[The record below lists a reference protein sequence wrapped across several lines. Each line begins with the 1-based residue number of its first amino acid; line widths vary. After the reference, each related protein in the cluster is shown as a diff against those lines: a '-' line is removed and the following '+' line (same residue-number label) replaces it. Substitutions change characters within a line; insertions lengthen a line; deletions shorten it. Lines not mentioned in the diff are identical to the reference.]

1 MSEFHRVLSFFYKL
15 LLHTQGTQFLYCVL
29 YTQYKQMDHTS
40 FLKLA
45 VEEALSGMRAG
56 EGGPFGAIIVRNGE
70 IIGKGHNTVL
80 GSNDP
85 TAHAEVN
92 AIRNACKNLGEHHL
106 SGAVI
111 YSNFEPCPMCL
122 AAIYW
127 AHIRTLYYSGG
138 RSEAEK
144 IGFMD
149 SHLYTELCKSEDQRE
164 IKTDQ
169 IKIPEMKLLMKEWM
183 ELDGKNLY

>member
-1 MSEFHRVLSFFYKL
+1 MSTFTSMQENL
-15 LLHTQGTQFLYCVL
+15 
-29 YTQYKQMDHTS
+29 DHLS

-45 VEEALSGMRAG
+45 VKEAFNGMRAE
-56 EGGPFGAIIVRNGE
+56 EGGPFGAIIVKDGK

-80 GSNDP
+80 HSNNP

-92 AIRNACKNLGEHHL
+92 AIRDACKQVNKPHL

-127 AHIRTLYYSGG
+127 ADIRALYYSSG
-138 RSEAEK
+138 RSDAQK
-144 IGFMD
+144 IGFKD
-149 SHLYTELCKSEDQRE
+149 KHLYHELALNEDQRE
-164 IKTDQ
+164 ILTSQ
-169 IKIPEMKLLMKEWM
+169 LILPEMDRLMEEWM
-183 ELDGKNLY
+183 KHFAKKLY